1 MLWLGQA
8 GAQARLCVDWGIA
21 MPGSG
26 GAAPTSTSISR
37 TTNSEVSLSWSR
49 RLARRFMHPIFLSLD
64 LPFLASDATGVSP
77 ELSGKWLL
85 LLEKLVVQKLQQ
97 ALADRSK
104 SEEALK
110 TESHQRESQALQGE
124 MVGR

>member
-1 MLWLGQA
+1 
-8 GAQARLCVDWGIA
+8 
-21 MPGSG
+21 
-26 GAAPTSTSISR
+26 
-37 TTNSEVSLSWSR
+37 
-49 RLARRFMHPIFLSLD
+49 MHPIFLSLD